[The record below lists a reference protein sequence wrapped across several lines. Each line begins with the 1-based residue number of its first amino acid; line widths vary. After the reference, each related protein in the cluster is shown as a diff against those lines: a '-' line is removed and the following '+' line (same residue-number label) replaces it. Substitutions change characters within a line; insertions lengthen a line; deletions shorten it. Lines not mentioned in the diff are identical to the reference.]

1 LAITLAGGATTL
13 RSVPLPRKFLNDDE
27 EFLLEMRPHWVFFAR
42 PLFTAVVVVGGIIA
56 ILVAFSSIPNWA
68 TDVLLVLAAIPVLWL
83 LGRLL
88 RWRGYTLALTTTRI
102 VVRRGVLGR
111 NTTQIRLQRITEI
124 CLEQKLW
131 ERMISTGRFIIDVQG
146 EDDAV
151 VLEFIRKPAI
161 VQRVIN
167 GQINEVCG
175 GGRAEPIPQELF
187 AYRRSWSQP
196 EPEPEPERAS
206 DTPPFGTPVV
216 PAQGDPW
223 AASPPPRSPAPAPT
237 GPSASAPTEPT
248 TEPMMGGPAGP
259 LGPAAGAPPQPTVV
273 SGPGGRTAAGEIRD
287 RLIELDDLRQRKI
300 ISEEEFAAKKAELL
314 SRI

>member
-1 LAITLAGGATTL
+1 MA
-13 RSVPLPRKFLNDDE
+13 LPRKFFNDDE
-27 EFLLEMRPHWVFFAR
+27 DLLVEMRPHWVFFAG
-42 PLFTAVVVVGGIIA
+42 PLSAAVAVVAGVIA
-56 ILVAFSSIPNWA
+56 ILVALSPPNWA
-68 TDVLLVLAAIPVLWL
+68 IDILLLVAAVPVLWF

-88 RWRGYTLALTTTRI
+88 RWRTYAIVLTTTRI

-124 CLEQKLW
+124 CISQKLW
-131 ERMISTGRFIIDVQG
+131 ERVIQTGRLLVDLQG

-167 GQINEVCG
+167 GQINELTG
-175 GGRAEPIPQELF
+175 GGRAEPVPQELLGS
-187 AYRRSWSQP
+187 RRRPAPP
-196 EPEPEPERAS
+196 EPEHAG
-206 DTPPFGTPVV
+206 DTPPFGV
-216 PAQGDPW
+216 PIVNAQGEVWSPSMPSP
-223 AASPPPRSPAPAPT
+223 AATAPTPRVPPVAPVTAPTPPATAGPPPPVPGS
-237 GPSASAPTEPT
+237 
-248 TEPMMGGPAGP
+248 
-259 LGPAAGAPPQPTVV
+259 PPQPTVV
-273 SGPGGRTAAGEIRD
+273 PTGPAGPAGSAAPGEIRN

>member
-1 LAITLAGGATTL
+1 
-13 RSVPLPRKFLNDDE
+13 
-27 EFLLEMRPHWVFFAR
+27 MRPHWVFFAG
-42 PLFTAVVVVGGIIA
+42 PLFAAAAVVAAVLA
-56 ILVAFSSIPNWA
+56 ILVAFSPPNWA
-68 TDVLLVLAAIPVLWL
+68 TDILLLLAAIPVLWF

-88 RWRGYTLALTTTRI
+88 RWRTYTLVLTTTRI

-124 CLEQKLW
+124 CISQKLW
-131 ERMISTGRFIIDVQG
+131 ERVIATGRLLIDVQG

-167 GQINEVCG
+167 GQINELTG
-175 GGRAEPIPQELF
+175 GGRAEPVPQELLG
-187 AYRRSWSQP
+187 YRRRPTPP
-196 EPEPEPERAS
+196 EPEHAG
-206 DTPPFGTPVV
+206 DTPPFGV
-216 PAQGDPW
+216 PIVNAQGEPWTPSMPW
-223 AASPPPRSPAPAPT
+223 APTAPTPPASAGPPSAPA
-237 GPSASAPTEPT
+237 APP
-248 TEPMMGGPAGP
+248 
-259 LGPAAGAPPQPTVV
+259 PAAGAPPQPTVV
-273 SGPGGRTAAGEIRD
+273 PGPGGPTGPAGPGEIRD

>member
-1 LAITLAGGATTL
+1 MA
-13 RSVPLPRKFLNDDE
+13 LPRKFLNDDE
-27 EFLLEMRPHWVFFAR
+27 ELLVEMRPHWVFFAG
-42 PLFTAVVVVGGIIA
+42 PLFAAAAVVAAVLA
-56 ILVAFSSIPNWA
+56 ILVAFSPPNWA
-68 TDVLLVLAAIPVLWL
+68 TDILLLLAAIPVLWF

-88 RWRGYTLALTTTRI
+88 RWRTYTLVLTTTRI

-124 CLEQKLW
+124 CISQKLW
-131 ERMISTGRFIIDVQG
+131 ERVIATGRLLIDVQG

-167 GQINEVCG
+167 GQINELTG
-175 GGRAEPIPQELF
+175 GGRAEPVPQELLG
-187 AYRRSWSQP
+187 YRRRPTPP
-196 EPEPEPERAS
+196 EPEHAG
-206 DTPPFGTPVV
+206 DTPPFGV
-216 PAQGDPW
+216 PIVNAQGEPWTPSMPW
-223 AASPPPRSPAPAPT
+223 APTAPTPPASAGPPSAPA
-237 GPSASAPTEPT
+237 APP
-248 TEPMMGGPAGP
+248 
-259 LGPAAGAPPQPTVV
+259 PAAGAPPQPTVV
-273 SGPGGRTAAGEIRD
+273 PGPTGPTGPAGPGEIRD

>member
-1 LAITLAGGATTL
+1 MA
-13 RSVPLPRKFLNDDE
+13 LPRKFFNDDE
-27 EFLLEMRPHWVFFAR
+27 DLLVEMRPHWVFFAG
-42 PLFTAVVVVGGIIA
+42 PLSAAVAVVAGVIA
-56 ILVAFSSIPNWA
+56 ILVAFSPPNWA
-68 TDVLLVLAAIPVLWL
+68 TDILLLLAAVPVLWF

-88 RWRGYTLALTTTRI
+88 RWRTYAIVLTTTRI

-124 CLEQKLW
+124 CISQKLW
-131 ERMISTGRFIIDVQG
+131 ERVIATGRLLIDLQG

-167 GQINEVCG
+167 GQINELTG
-175 GGRAEPIPQELF
+175 GGRAEPVPQELF
-187 AYRRSWSQP
+187 GYRRRPAPP
-196 EPEPEPERAS
+196 EPEHAG
-206 DTPPFGTPVV
+206 DTPPFGV
-216 PAQGDPW
+216 PIVNAQGEVWPPSMP
-223 AASPPPRSPAPAPT
+223 SPPTAPT
-237 GPSASAPTEPT
+237 QPVTAPTPQAT
-248 TEPMMGGPAGP
+248 AGP
-259 LGPAAGAPPQPTVV
+259 PRATAAPPQPTVV
-273 SGPGGRTAAGEIRD
+273 PGQGGPAGPSGPGEIRD

>member
-1 LAITLAGGATTL
+1 
-13 RSVPLPRKFLNDDE
+13 VPLPRKFLNDDE
-27 EFLLEMRPHWVFFAR
+27 DLLIEMRPHWVFFAR
-42 PLFTAVVVVGGIIA
+42 PLITSIVVVAGIIA
-56 ILVAFSSIPNWA
+56 LLVAFPSMPNWA
-68 TDVLLVLAAIPVLWL
+68 TDILLVLMAVPLLWL

-88 RWRGYTLALTTTRI
+88 RWRAYTLALTSTRI

-124 CLEQKLW
+124 NLTQKLW
-131 ERMISTGRFIIDVQG
+131 ERVISTGRFIIDVQG

-151 VLEFIRKPAI
+151 ILEFIRKAAT

-175 GGRAEPIPQELF
+175 GGRADELF
-187 AYRRSWSQP
+187 AYRRSWAP
-196 EPEPEPERAS
+196 PEPEPERMPERERAN

-216 PAQGDPW
+216 PAQRDPW
-223 AASPPPRSPAPAPT
+223 AAPPAPT
-237 GPSASAPTEPT
+237 AATWPTAPVPGA
-248 TEPMMGGPAGP
+248 PPQ
-259 LGPAAGAPPQPTVV
+259 LGPTATGAPPQPTVV
-273 SGPGGRTAAGEIRD
+273 PGPAGGAAAGEIRE

>member
-1 LAITLAGGATTL
+1 MA
-13 RSVPLPRKFLNDDE
+13 LPRKFFNDDE
-27 EFLLEMRPHWVFFAR
+27 DLLVEMRPHWVFFAG
-42 PLFTAVVVVGGIIA
+42 PLFAAVAVVAGVIA
-56 ILVAFSSIPNWA
+56 ILVALSPPNWA
-68 TDVLLVLAAIPVLWL
+68 IDILLLVAAVPLLWF

-88 RWRGYTLALTTTRI
+88 RWRTYTIVLTTTRV

-124 CLEQKLW
+124 CISQKLW
-131 ERMISTGRFIIDVQG
+131 ERIIAVGRLLIDLQG

-167 GQINEVCG
+167 GQINELTG
-175 GGRAEPIPQELF
+175 GGRAEPVPQELF
-187 AYRRSWSQP
+187 GYRRRPAPP
-196 EPEPEPERAS
+196 EPEHDG
-206 DTPPFGTPVV
+206 DTPPFGV
-216 PAQGDPW
+216 PIVNAQGEVWQPSVPSP
-223 AASPPPRSPAPAPT
+223 AATAPTPPVPPVTAPTQPVTAGPPPVP
-237 GPSASAPTEPT
+237 
-248 TEPMMGGPAGP
+248 
-259 LGPAAGAPPQPTVV
+259 GAPPQPTVV
-273 SGPGGRTAAGEIRD
+273 PGPSGPSGPGEIRD

>member
-1 LAITLAGGATTL
+1 MA
-13 RSVPLPRKFLNDDE
+13 LPRKFLNDDE
-27 EFLLEMRPHWVFFAR
+27 ELLVEMRPHWVFFAG
-42 PLFTAVVVVGGIIA
+42 PLFAAAAVVAAVLA
-56 ILVAFSSIPNWA
+56 ILVAFSPPNWA
-68 TDVLLVLAAIPVLWL
+68 TDILLLLAAIPVLWF

-88 RWRGYTLALTTTRI
+88 RWRTYTLVLTTTRI

-124 CLEQKLW
+124 CISQKLW
-131 ERMISTGRFIIDVQG
+131 ERVIATGRLLIDVQG

-167 GQINEVCG
+167 GQINELTG
-175 GGRAEPIPQELF
+175 GGRAEPVPQELLG
-187 AYRRSWSQP
+187 YRRRPTPP
-196 EPEPEPERAS
+196 EPEHAG
-206 DTPPFGTPVV
+206 DTPPFGV
-216 PAQGDPW
+216 PIVNAQGEPWTPSMPW
-223 AASPPPRSPAPAPT
+223 APTAPTPPASAGPPSAPA
-237 GPSASAPTEPT
+237 APP
-248 TEPMMGGPAGP
+248 
-259 LGPAAGAPPQPTVV
+259 PAAGAPPQPTVV
-273 SGPGGRTAAGEIRD
+273 PGPGGPTGPAGPGEIRD

>member
-1 LAITLAGGATTL
+1 MA
-13 RSVPLPRKFLNDDE
+13 LPRKFFNDDE
-27 EFLLEMRPHWVFFAR
+27 DLLVEMRPHWVFFAG
-42 PLFTAVVVVGGIIA
+42 PLFAAVAVVAGVIA
-56 ILVAFSSIPNWA
+56 ILVALSPPTWA
-68 TDVLLVLAAIPVLWL
+68 IDVLLLVAAVPLLWF

-88 RWRGYTLALTTTRI
+88 RWRTYAIVLTTTRI

-124 CLEQKLW
+124 CISQKLW
-131 ERMISTGRFIIDVQG
+131 ERVIQTGRLLVDLQG

-167 GQINEVCG
+167 GQINELTG
-175 GGRAEPIPQELF
+175 GGRAEPVPQELLG
-187 AYRRSWSQP
+187 YRRRPASPAP
-196 EPEPEPERAS
+196 EPEPQPEHDG
-206 DTPPFGTPVV
+206 DTPPFGV
-216 PAQGDPW
+216 PIVNAQGEVWSPSMPSQ
-223 AASPPPRSPAPAPT
+223 APTAPTPPVTAGPPPVP
-237 GPSASAPTEPT
+237 
-248 TEPMMGGPAGP
+248 
-259 LGPAAGAPPQPTVV
+259 GAPPQPTVV
-273 SGPGGRTAAGEIRD
+273 PGPVAGPAAGPARPAEIRD